1 MSQAT
6 DFLENKIAGHVFGAA
21 AYTAPATLYVALY
34 TTAPNDA
41 GAGTEVSG
49 GSYARQSM
57 AFTVTADTASNT
69 VNVEYPKATASWGTV
84 THFAILDAVT
94 AGNMLCYGTLTA
106 SKTVASGD
114 TLRFNAGEL
123 DITVA

>member
-6 DFLENKIAGHVFGAA
+6 NFLEQKIAEHVFGGT

-34 TTAPNDA
+34 TTAPDDT

-94 AGNMLCYGTLTA
+94 SGNMLCYGTLTA

>member
-6 DFLENKIAGHVFGAA
+6 DYLENKIAGHVFGGT
-21 AYTAPATLYVALY
+21 AYTAPSTIYVSLF
-34 TTAPNDA
+34 TSAPDDT

-57 AFTVTADTASNT
+57 AFTVTNDTASNT
-69 VNVEYPKATASWGTV
+69 SNVEFPKATASWGTV
-84 THFAILDAVT
+84 SHFAVYDAST
-94 AGNMLCYGTLTA
+94 GGNMLCYGTLSA

>member
-94 AGNMLCYGTLTA
+94 SGNMLCYGTLTA

>member
-6 DFLENKIAGHVFGAA
+6 NYLENKIAGHVFGGT
-21 AYTAPATLYVALY
+21 AYTAPTTLYVGLY
-34 TTAPNDA
+34 TTAPDDT

-57 AFTVTADTASNT
+57 AFTVTGDTASNT
-69 VNVEYPKATASWGTV
+69 SNVEFPKATASWGTV
-84 THFAILDAVT
+84 THFAISDASSG
-94 AGNMLCYGTLTA
+94 GNMLCYGTLTA
-106 SKTVASGD
+106 SKSVASGD

>member
-114 TLRFNAGEL
+114 TLRFNAGAL

>member
-6 DFLENKIAGHVFGAA
+6 DYLENKIAGHVFGGT
-21 AYTAPATLYVALY
+21 AYTAPSTIYVSLF
-34 TTAPNDA
+34 TSAPNDA

-57 AFTVTADTASNT
+57 AFTVTNDTASNT
-69 VNVEYPKATASWGTV
+69 SNVEFPKATASWGTV
-84 THFAILDAVT
+84 SHFAVYDAST
-94 AGNMLCYGTLTA
+94 GGNMLCYGTLSA

>member
-6 DFLENKIAGHVFGAA
+6 NYLENKIAEHVFGGT

-34 TTAPNDA
+34 TTAPDDT
-41 GAGTEVSG
+41 GAGTEVTG

-69 VNVEYPKATASWGTV
+69 ANVEFPKATASWGTV
-84 THFAILDAVT
+84 THFAILDAVS

-106 SKTVASGD
+106 SKAVASGD

>member
-6 DFLENKIAGHVFGAA
+6 NYLENKIAGHVFGGT
-21 AYTAPATLYVALY
+21 AYTAPATHYVALY
-34 TTAPNDA
+34 TTAPDDT
-41 GAGTEVSG
+41 GAGTEVTG

-69 VNVEYPKATASWGTV
+69 ANVEFPKATASWGTV
-84 THFAILDAVT
+84 THFAILDAVS
-94 AGNMLCYGTLTA
+94 AGNMMCYGTLTA
-106 SKTVASGD
+106 SKAVASGD

>member
-6 DFLENKIAGHVFGAA
+6 NYLENKIAGHVFGGT
-21 AYTAPATLYVALY
+21 AYTAPATHYVALY
-34 TTAPNDA
+34 TTAPDDT
-41 GAGTEVSG
+41 GAGTEVTG

-69 VNVEYPKATASWGTV
+69 ANVEFPKATASWGTV
-84 THFAILDAVT
+84 THFAILDAVS
-94 AGNMLCYGTLTA
+94 AGNMMCYGTLTA

>member
-6 DFLENKIAGHVFGAA
+6 DYLENKIAGHVFGGA
-21 AYTAPATLYVALY
+21 AYTAPATHYVALF
-34 TTAPNDA
+34 TTAPDDT

-57 AFTVTADTASNT
+57 AFTVTGDTASNT
-69 VNVEYPKATASWGTV
+69 ANVEFPKATASWGTV
-84 THFAILDAVT
+84 THFAIYDAVS
-94 AGNMLCYGTLTA
+94 AGNMMCYGTLTA
-106 SKTVASGD
+106 SKAVASGD

>member
-6 DFLENKIAGHVFGAA
+6 NYLENKIAGHVFGAT
-21 AYTAPATLYVALY
+21 AYTAPTTLYVGLY
-34 TTAPNDA
+34 TTAPDDT

-57 AFTVTADTASNT
+57 AFTVTGDTASNT
-69 VNVEYPKATASWGTV
+69 VNVEFPKATASWGTV
-84 THFAILDAVT
+84 AYFAVSDAVSG
-94 AGNMLCYGTLTA
+94 GNMLCYGTLTA

>member
-6 DFLENKIAGHVFGAA
+6 DFLENKIAGHVFGGT

-34 TTAPNDA
+34 TSAPNDA

-69 VNVEYPKATASWGTV
+69 ANVEYPKATASWGTV

-94 AGNMLCYGTLTA
+94 SGNMLCYGTLTA

>member
-6 DFLENKIAGHVFGAA
+6 NYLENKIAGHVFGGA

-34 TTAPNDA
+34 TSAPNDA

-69 VNVEYPKATASWGTV
+69 ANVEYPKATASWGTV
-84 THFAILDAVT
+84 THFAVLDAVT